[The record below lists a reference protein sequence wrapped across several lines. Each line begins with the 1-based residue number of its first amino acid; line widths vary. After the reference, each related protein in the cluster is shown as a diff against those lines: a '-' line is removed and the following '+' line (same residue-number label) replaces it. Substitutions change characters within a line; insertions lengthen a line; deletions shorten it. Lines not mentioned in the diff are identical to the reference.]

1 LLIVVFRILFYLLA
15 ILLSSTLLYI
25 VAGLFPDHFF
35 VGEEEQLG
43 FWTYV
48 YFTATTLTTVGYGD
62 FLPRIPV
69 AGFAYLMVAFALS
82 QFADV
87 LSRIVVEQWL
97 GFTDDEV
104 EETVPVASDE
114 ESALPN

>member
-1 LLIVVFRILFYLLA
+1 MLA

-35 VGEEEQLG
+35 VGEKEKQLG

-69 AGFAYLMVAFALS
+69 AGFAFLMVTFALM

>member
-1 LLIVVFRILFYLLA
+1 LVVLLA
-15 ILLSSTLLYI
+15 ILLSSIPLYFI
-25 VAGLFPDHFF
+25 ARLFPDHFF

-48 YFTATTLTTVGYGD
+48 YFTATTLSTVGYGD

-69 AGFAYLMVAFALS
+69 AGFAFLMVTFALM
-82 QFADV
+82 QFAPV
-87 LSRIVVEQWL
+87 SSRIVVEQWL

-104 EETVPVASDE
+104 EETVPEASDE